1 MKDEQRQN
9 STTEAAGQV
18 EPIVM
23 CGVTEYAEEMEVSIR
38 KTTGKYAHHEP
49 EEEWEGFG
57 REVIHAKNEA
67 GYNCTEVDL
76 EQLLKWVA
84 ENRPQQY
91 AYFITES
98 MMRDYT

>member
-1 MKDEQRQN
+1 MKDEQSQS
-9 STTEAAGQV
+9 STTETAGQV

-38 KTTGKYAHHEP
+38 KTTGKYSHP
-49 EEEWEGFG
+49 KSKEERDGFG
-57 REVIHAKNEA
+57 REVIHAINE
-67 GYNCTEVDL
+67 GGHNCTEVDL

-91 AYFITES
+91 ANFITEN